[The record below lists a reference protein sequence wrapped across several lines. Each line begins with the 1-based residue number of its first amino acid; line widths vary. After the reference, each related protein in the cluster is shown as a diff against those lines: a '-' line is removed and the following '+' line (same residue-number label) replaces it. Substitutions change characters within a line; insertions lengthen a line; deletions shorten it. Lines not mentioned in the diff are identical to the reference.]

1 MASINISDKE
11 IRKAIDEMFIKYDLN
26 KDSRL
31 SFNELLPLFK
41 DTMSYLN
48 KGGEVSN
55 EVVKEFI
62 READMNKDK
71 EVDKEEMFVVFQ
83 NVV

>member
-1 MASINISDKE
+1 MTSINITDKE

-26 KDSRL
+26 KDSHL
-31 SFNELLPLFK
+31 NFNELLPLFK
-41 DTMSYLN
+41 DTLAYLN

-71 EVDKEEMFVVFQ
+71 EVDKE
-83 NVV
+83 